1 MPSQDTLWQTILSET
16 RDQAANEPALASF
29 LHATVLNHDTLEA
42 ALSYHLAN
50 KLGSSEI
57 SDLQV
62 REIIEK
68 AFKSEPSIGQAIRAD
83 LHAVFD
89 RDSACDSYL
98 YPLLYF
104 KGFQA
109 LQSYRIAHWL
119 WRQNRK
125 CLALFLQSRIAITYS
140 VDIHPAAKLGKGIML
155 DHATGIVI
163 GETTVVEDDVSIM
176 QEVTLGGT
184 GKECGDRHPKVR
196 HGVLISAGAK
206 ILGSIEIGANA
217 KVGAGSVVLKDV
229 APQTT
234 VAGVPAVVVGK
245 TASAS
250 PALDMNHEI
259 SCDAECFGKADS

>member
-1 MPSQDTLWQTILSET
+1 MFSHDDLWQTILSET
-16 RDQAANEPALASF
+16 REQAADEPALASF
-29 LHATVLNHDTLEA
+29 LHATVLNHDSLEG
-42 ALSYHLAN
+42 ALSYHLAT
-50 KLGSSEI
+50 KLGSTEI
-57 SDLQV
+57 SNLQV
-62 REIIEK
+62 REIIEQ
-68 AFKSEPSIGQAIRAD
+68 AFETDPSIGEAMRAD
-83 LHAVFD
+83 LKAVFD

-119 WRQNRK
+119 WLQKRK
-125 CLALFLQSRIAITYS
+125 YLALFFQSRIAIIYS
-140 VDIHPAAKLGKGIML
+140 VDIHPAAVLGKGIML

-163 GETTVVEDDVSIM
+163 GETALVEDDVSIM

-196 HGVLISAGAK
+196 RGVLISAGAK
-206 ILGSIEIGANA
+206 ILGNIEIGQNA
-217 KVGAGSVVLKDV
+217 KIGAGSVVLKAV
-229 APQTT
+229 EAQTT

-245 TASAS
+245 TSNAS

-259 SCDAECFGKADS
+259 N